1 MRDLGASD
9 LIAEARHT
17 EASIVRM
24 EGDVIYELNG
34 CNFQLQRKPTSLQV
48 PRNSIFR

>member
-9 LIAEARHT
+9 LTAEARHT

-24 EGDVIYELNG
+24 EGDVIYEWM
-34 CNFQLQRKPTSLQV
+34 QLSTSTQACPFLQT
-48 PRNSIFR
+48 PKFG